1 MHPPEIDLAFS
12 NNTQLRKR
20 VHDAIDEHPAQS
32 ALFRDISSYILK
44 FSGAQTS
51 VVNGEPAGKKRKLEN
66 GHGNGAGAKSIT
78 GTWADAATQTA
89 WRGTDTSFSI
99 PQRKKLTLEM
109 VKKGN
114 GVKEGGIRGINAATG
129 DVEFGIAW
137 KDVEQIFCLPL
148 PEKAKRQHNFVVI
161 PIHGE
166 GVNPVPEGT
175 ATPDSI
181 VWTFADA
188 VGKEIKEGVDPGPA
202 PIAAVINDC
211 LKGEGVNKRVI
222 FPDEKEFGSAIVQA
236 HRKGEKAFHVK
247 GHRGSK
253 EGFLFFTSVGIV
265 WAFKK
270 PIAYFSFDSINA
282 VSYTSVLQRTFNLNI
297 GVVADDESKP
307 QEFEF
312 SMLDQADY
320 SGIDSYIKKHGL
332 EDASMAEQRKAK
344 RLNVNPPAIKT
355 ENGVDD
361 AEDGEDGETE
371 LQKAERLLQDQEDEE
386 EEDYDPGNEGESDGS
401 GSEEEDDEGDGYE
414 EGVEYE
420 EGGEGEEY
428 EEGYEEGGD
437 EEMEG
442 AEEGY

>member
-20 VHDAIDEHPAQS
+20 VHDAIDEYPAQS
-32 ALFRDISSYILK
+32 ALFRDISSYILN

-66 GHGNGAGAKSIT
+66 GHANGAAGKSTT
-78 GTWADAATQTA
+78 GTWADAVTQTA

-114 GVKEGGIRGINAATG
+114 GVKEGGIRGINPATG
-129 DVEFGIAW
+129 EVEFGIAW

-161 PIHGE
+161 PIHGD

-188 VGKEIKEGVDPGPA
+188 TGKDIKEGVDPGPA

-211 LKGEGVNKRVI
+211 LKSEGVNKRVV

-307 QEFEF
+307 QEIEF

-320 SGIDSYIKKHGL
+320 AGIDAYIKKHGL
-332 EDASMAEQRKAK
+332 QDASMAEQRKAK
-344 RLNVNPPAIKT
+344 RLNVNPAIKA
-355 ENGVDD
+355 ENG
-361 AEDGEDGETE
+361 AGEEEDGEDGETE

-401 GSEEEDDEGDGYE
+401 GSEEEDDEGEGYE

-420 EGGEGEEY
+420 EGGEGEGEEY
-428 EEGYEEGGD
+428 EEEYDEGG